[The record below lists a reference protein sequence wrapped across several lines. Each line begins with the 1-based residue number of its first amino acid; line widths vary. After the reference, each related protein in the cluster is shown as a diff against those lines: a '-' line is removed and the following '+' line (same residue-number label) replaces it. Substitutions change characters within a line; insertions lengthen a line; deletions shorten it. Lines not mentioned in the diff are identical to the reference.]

1 MLQHDYHCNAGRLID
16 AVDAVD
22 GICSSPA
29 SSLDDGR
36 TVAVR
41 REVDIARGIDA
52 RIRFA
57 AADCDNSANVYCHL
71 ALKI

>member
-1 MLQHDYHCNAGRLID
+1 MLHHDYHCNAGRLID
-16 AVDAVD
+16 AVDVVD
-22 GICSSPA
+22 SISS
-29 SSLDDGR
+29 SSTGSLDDAC

-57 AADCDNSANVYCHL
+57 AADCEKSANAYCHW
-71 ALKI
+71 ASKI

>member
-29 SSLDDGR
+29 SSLDDGC

-41 REVDIARGIDA
+41 REVDIARRINA
-52 RIRFA
+52 RIRFT
-57 AADCDNSANVYCHL
+57 AADCEKSANVYCHW